1 MNHMSNDGSAE
12 LFEIKLSE
20 DGIKYIRKFAR
31 LVKFVVIFGILISL
45 ASISSGIYY
54 IIKNTGDYSALEH
67 WKRLYFRMF
76 PFFQCLH
83 SLLFLVQ
90 LYFYWRFKK
99 YILVAV
105 NYENETHFNQA
116 FHELYKNGA
125 WAIITMTLAFIFSA
139 LDFIYILSVT

>member
-1 MNHMSNDGSAE
+1 MSSDDASD

-31 LVKFVVIFGILISL
+31 LVKFVVILGILISI
-45 ASISSGIYY
+45 ASISSGVYY
-54 IIKNTGDYSALEH
+54 ILGNTVDYATLDHS
-67 WKRLYFRMF
+67 KRLYFKLF

-99 YILVAV
+99 YILVGV
-105 NYENETHFNQA
+105 NYKNETNFNQA
-116 FHELYKNGA
+116 FHELYKNGI
-125 WAIITMTLAFIFSA
+125 WAIITMTIAFIFSA
-139 LDFIYILSVT
+139 LDFIFILTIS

>member
-1 MNHMSNDGSAE
+1 MSSDDASD
-12 LFEIKLSE
+12 LFEIKLSG

-31 LVKFVVIFGILISL
+31 LVKFVVISGILISI

-54 IIKNTGDYSALEH
+54 LLGNKVDYSALDYS
-67 WKRLYFRMF
+67 KRLYFNLF

-99 YILVAV
+99 YILTGV
-105 NYENETHFNQA
+105 NYKSETNFNRA
-116 FHELYKNGA
+116 FHELYKNGV
-125 WAIITMTLAFIFSA
+125 WAIVTMAVAFIFAA
-139 LDFIYILSVT
+139 LDFIFILAIS

>member
-1 MNHMSNDGSAE
+1 MSRDDASD

-31 LVKFVVIFGILISL
+31 LVKFVVILGILISI

-54 IIKNTGDYSALEH
+54 ILGNTVDYSALDYS
-67 WKRLYFRMF
+67 KRLYFKLF

-99 YILVAV
+99 YILVGV
-105 NYENETHFNQA
+105 SYKNETNFNQA
-116 FHELYKNGA
+116 FHELYKNGIC
-125 WAIITMTLAFIFSA
+125 AIITMTIAFIFSA
-139 LDFIYILSVT
+139 LDLIFILAIS

>member
-1 MNHMSNDGSAE
+1 MSSDDASD

-31 LVKFVVIFGILISL
+31 LVKFVVILGLLISI

-54 IIKNTGDYSALEH
+54 ILGNTVDYSTLDYS
-67 WKRLYFRMF
+67 KRLYFKLF

-99 YILVAV
+99 YILVGV
-105 NYENETHFNQA
+105 NYKNETNFNQA
-116 FHELYKNGA
+116 FHELYKNGI
-125 WAIITMTLAFIFSA
+125 WAIITMTIAFIFSA
-139 LDFIYILSVT
+139 LDFIFILTIN

>member
-1 MNHMSNDGSAE
+1 MSSDDASD

-31 LVKFVVIFGILISL
+31 LVKFVVILGLLISI

-54 IIKNTGDYSALEH
+54 ILGNTVDYSTLDYS
-67 WKRLYFRMF
+67 KRLYFKLF

-99 YILVAV
+99 YILVGV
-105 NYENETHFNQA
+105 NYKNETNFNHA
-116 FHELYKNGA
+116 FHELYKNGI
-125 WAIITMTLAFIFSA
+125 WAIITMTIAFIFSA
-139 LDFIYILSVT
+139 LDFIFILTIN

>member
-1 MNHMSNDGSAE
+1 MSSDDASD

-31 LVKFVVIFGILISL
+31 LVKFVVILGIFISV

-54 IIKNTGDYSALEH
+54 ILGNTVDYSTSDH
-67 WKRLYFRMF
+67 SKRLYFKLF

-99 YILVAV
+99 YILVGV
-105 NYENETHFNQA
+105 SYKNETNFNPA
-116 FHELYKNGA
+116 FHELYKNGT
-125 WAIITMTLAFIFSA
+125 WAIITMTIAFIFST
-139 LDFIYILSVT
+139 LDFLFILTIS

>member
-1 MNHMSNDGSAE
+1 MSSDDASD

-20 DGIKYIRKFAR
+20 DGIKYIRKFAW
-31 LVKFVVIFGILISL
+31 LVKFVVILGILISI

-54 IIKNTGDYSALEH
+54 ILGNTVDYSILDYS
-67 WKRLYFRMF
+67 KRLYFKLF

-99 YILVAV
+99 YILVGV
-105 NYENETHFNQA
+105 NYKNETNFNQA
-116 FHELYKNGA
+116 FHELYKNGI
-125 WAIITMTLAFIFSA
+125 WAIITMSIAFIFSA
-139 LDFIYILSVT
+139 LDFIYILTIS

>member
-1 MNHMSNDGSAE
+1 MSSDDASD

-20 DGIKYIRKFAR
+20 DGIKYIRKFAL
-31 LVKFVVIFGILISL
+31 LVKFVVILGIFISV

-54 IIKNTGDYSALEH
+54 ILGNTVDYSTSDH
-67 WKRLYFRMF
+67 SKRLYFKLF

-99 YILVAV
+99 YILVGV
-105 NYENETHFNQA
+105 NYKNETNFNQA
-116 FHELYKNGA
+116 FHELYKNGT
-125 WAIITMTLAFIFSA
+125 WAIITMTIAFIFST
-139 LDFIYILSVT
+139 LDFIFILTIS

>member
-1 MNHMSNDGSAE
+1 MSSDVSD

-31 LVKFVVIFGILISL
+31 LVKFVVILGILISI

-54 IIKNTGDYSALEH
+54 ILGNTVDHSTLDYS
-67 WKRLYFRMF
+67 KRLYFKLF

-83 SLLFLVQ
+83 SLLFLAQ

-99 YILVAV
+99 YILVRV
-105 NYENETHFNQA
+105 SYKNETNFNQA
-116 FHELYKNGA
+116 FHELYKNGV
-125 WAIITMTLAFIFSA
+125 WAIITMTIAFVFSA
-139 LDFIYILSVT
+139 LDFIFILIIS

>member
-1 MNHMSNDGSAE
+1 MSSDDASD
-12 LFEIKLSE
+12 LFEIKLSG

-31 LVKFVVIFGILISL
+31 LVKFVVILGLLISI

-54 IIKNTGDYSALEH
+54 ILGNTVDYSTLDYS
-67 WKRLYFRMF
+67 KRLYFKLF

-99 YILVAV
+99 YILVGV
-105 NYENETHFNQA
+105 NYKNETNFNQA
-116 FHELYKNGA
+116 FHELYKNGI
-125 WAIITMTLAFIFSA
+125 WAIITMTIAFIFSA
-139 LDFIYILSVT
+139 LDFIFILTIN

>member
-1 MNHMSNDGSAE
+1 MSSDDASD

-20 DGIKYIRKFAR
+20 DGIKYMRKFAR
-31 LVKFVVIFGILISL
+31 LVKFVVIFGILISI

-54 IIKNTGDYSALEH
+54 ILGNTVDYSTSDH
-67 WKRLYFRMF
+67 SKRLYFKLF

-99 YILVAV
+99 YILVGV
-105 NYENETHFNQA
+105 NYKNETNFNQA
-116 FHELYKNGA
+116 FHELYKNGI
-125 WAIITMTLAFIFSA
+125 WAIITMTIAFIFST
-139 LDFIYILSVT
+139 LDFIFILTIS

>member
-1 MNHMSNDGSAE
+1 MSSEDASD

-20 DGIKYIRKFAR
+20 DGIKYIRKFAW
-31 LVKFVVIFGILISL
+31 LVKFVVILGILISI

-54 IIKNTGDYSALEH
+54 ILGNTVDYSILDYS
-67 WKRLYFRMF
+67 KRLYFKLF

-99 YILVAV
+99 YILVGV
-105 NYENETHFNQA
+105 NYKNETNFNQA
-116 FHELYKNGA
+116 FHELYKNRI
-125 WAIITMTLAFIFSA
+125 WAIITMSIAFIFSA
-139 LDFIYILSVT
+139 LDFIYILTIS

>member
-1 MNHMSNDGSAE
+1 MSSDDASD

-31 LVKFVVIFGILISL
+31 LVKFVVILGILISI

-54 IIKNTGDYSALEH
+54 ILGNTVDYSTLDYWE
-67 WKRLYFRMF
+67 RLYFKLF

-99 YILVAV
+99 YILTGV
-105 NYENETHFNQA
+105 NYKNETNFNQA
-116 FHELYKNGA
+116 FHELYKNGV
-125 WAIITMTLAFIFSA
+125 WAIITMSIAFIFSA
-139 LDFIYILSVT
+139 LDFIFILTIS

>member
-1 MNHMSNDGSAE
+1 MSSDDASD

-31 LVKFVVIFGILISL
+31 LVKFVVILGILISI

-54 IIKNTGDYSALEH
+54 ILRNTVDDSTLDY
-67 WKRLYFRMF
+67 WKRLYFNVF

-99 YILVAV
+99 YILVGV
-105 NYENETHFNQA
+105 NYKNETNFNQA
-116 FHELYKNGA
+116 FHELYKNGI
-125 WAIITMTLAFIFSA
+125 WAIITMTIAFIFSA
-139 LDFIYILSVT
+139 LDFIFILTIS

>member
-1 MNHMSNDGSAE
+1 MINDDASD

-31 LVKFVVIFGILISL
+31 LVKFVVILGILISI

-54 IIKNTGDYSALEH
+54 ILRNTVDYSILDYS
-67 WKRLYFRMF
+67 KRLYFKLF

-99 YILVAV
+99 YILVGV
-105 NYENETHFNQA
+105 NYKNETNFNQA
-116 FHELYKNGA
+116 FHELYKNGI
-125 WAIITMTLAFIFSA
+125 WAIITMTIAFIFSA
-139 LDFIYILSVT
+139 FDFIFILTIN

>member
-1 MNHMSNDGSAE
+1 MSSDDASD

-31 LVKFVVIFGILISL
+31 LVKFVVVLGILISI

-54 IIKNTGDYSALEH
+54 ILGNTVDYSSLDYS
-67 WKRLYFRMF
+67 KRLYFKLF

-99 YILVAV
+99 YILVGV
-105 NYENETHFNQA
+105 SYKNETNFSLA
-116 FHELYKNGA
+116 FHELYKNGI
-125 WAIITMTLAFIFSA
+125 WAIITMTIAFIFSA
-139 LDFIYILSVT
+139 LDFIFILAIS

>member
-1 MNHMSNDGSAE
+1 MSSDDASD

-31 LVKFVVIFGILISL
+31 LVKVVVILDILISI

-54 IIKNTGDYSALEH
+54 ILGNTVDYSTFDYS
-67 WKRLYFRMF
+67 KRLYFKLF

-99 YILVAV
+99 YILVGV
-105 NYENETHFNQA
+105 NYKNETNFNQA
-116 FHELYKNGA
+116 FHELYKNGI
-125 WAIITMTLAFIFSA
+125 WAIITMTIAFMFSA
-139 LDFIYILSVT
+139 LDFIFILTIS